1 MTNDQ
6 YEKDSV
12 MRGLQGHDQV
22 IHSLEEAL
30 RVANE
35 SRREYVNRYNLNK
48 CEHDWEDMVG
58 GNDNEHDWRC
68 KSCGKIVKHN
78 FVKRRLTP
86 DGVKFEQNGEDDQH
100 AHMVD

>member
-12 MRGLQGHDQV
+12 MRGLQRHDYV
-22 IHSLEEAL
+22 ISSLEDAL

-35 SRREYVNRYNLNK
+35 SRREYVNRHNLNK
-48 CEHDWEDMVG
+48 VEPCAG
-58 GNDNEHDWRC
+58 C
-68 KSCGKIVKHN
+68 K
-78 FVKRRLTP
+78 
-86 DGVKFEQNGEDDQH
+86 DDDQH

>member
-12 MRGLQGHDQV
+12 MRGLQRHDHV
-22 IHSLEEAL
+22 IRSIEEAL

-48 CEHDWEDMVG
+48 VEPCEG
-58 GNDNEHDWRC
+58 C
-68 KSCGKIVKHN
+68 K
-78 FVKRRLTP
+78 
-86 DGVKFEQNGEDDQH
+86 DDDQH
-100 AHMVD
+100 MHMVD

>member
-12 MRGLQGHDQV
+12 MRGLQRHDYV
-22 IHSLEEAL
+22 ISSLEDAL

-35 SRREYVNRYNLNK
+35 SRREYVNRHNLNK
-48 CEHDWEDMVG
+48 VEPCEG
-58 GNDNEHDWRC
+58 C
-68 KSCGKIVKHN
+68 K
-78 FVKRRLTP
+78 
-86 DGVKFEQNGEDDQH
+86 DDDQQ

>member
-12 MRGLQGHDQV
+12 MRGLQRHDYV
-22 IHSLEEAL
+22 ISSLEDAL

-48 CEHDWEDMVG
+48 VEPCEG
-58 GNDNEHDWRC
+58 C
-68 KSCGKIVKHN
+68 K
-78 FVKRRLTP
+78 
-86 DGVKFEQNGEDDQH
+86 DDDQH

>member
-12 MRGLQGHDQV
+12 MRGLQSHDHV

-35 SRREYVNRYNLNK
+35 SRLEYVNRYNLNK
-48 CEHDWEDMVG
+48 VEICAGCRD
-58 GNDNEHDWRC
+58 
-68 KSCGKIVKHN
+68 
-78 FVKRRLTP
+78 
-86 DGVKFEQNGEDDQH
+86 DDQYV
-100 AHMVD
+100 HMVD

>member
-12 MRGLQGHDQV
+12 MRGLQSHDHV

-48 CEHDWEDMVG
+48 AEPCEGYKD
-58 GNDNEHDWRC
+58 
-68 KSCGKIVKHN
+68 
-78 FVKRRLTP
+78 
-86 DGVKFEQNGEDDQH
+86 DDQH
-100 AHMVD
+100 IHMVD

>member
-12 MRGLQGHDQV
+12 MRVLQDHDHV
-22 IHSLEEAL
+22 IRSLEEAL

-48 CEHDWEDMVG
+48 VEPCAG
-58 GNDNEHDWRC
+58 C
-68 KSCGKIVKHN
+68 K
-78 FVKRRLTP
+78 
-86 DGVKFEQNGEDDQH
+86 DDDQH
-100 AHMVD
+100 IHLVD

>member
-12 MRGLQGHDQV
+12 IRGLQRHDYV
-22 IHSLEEAL
+22 ISSLEEAL

-35 SRREYVNRYNLNK
+35 IRREYVNRHNLNK
-48 CEHDWEDMVG
+48 VEP
-58 GNDNEHDWRC
+58 C
-68 KSCGKIVKHN
+68 KGCK
-78 FVKRRLTP
+78 
-86 DGVKFEQNGEDDQH
+86 DDDQH

>member
-12 MRGLQGHDQV
+12 MRGLQRHDYV
-22 IHSLEEAL
+22 ISSLEEAL

-48 CEHDWEDMVG
+48 VG
-58 GNDNEHDWRC
+58 
-68 KSCGKIVKHN
+68 SCTGCAE
-78 FVKRRLTP
+78 P
-86 DGVKFEQNGEDDQH
+86 DQH
-100 AHMVD
+100 SSMVD

>member
-12 MRGLQGHDQV
+12 MRGLQRHDQV

-48 CEHDWEDMVG
+48 VEPCEG
-58 GNDNEHDWRC
+58 C
-68 KSCGKIVKHN
+68 K
-78 FVKRRLTP
+78 
-86 DGVKFEQNGEDDQH
+86 DD
-100 AHMVD
+100 D

>member
-12 MRGLQGHDQV
+12 MRGLQRHDYV
-22 IHSLEEAL
+22 ISSLEDAL

-48 CEHDWEDMVG
+48 VEPCEGCWD
-58 GNDNEHDWRC
+58 
-68 KSCGKIVKHN
+68 
-78 FVKRRLTP
+78 
-86 DGVKFEQNGEDDQH
+86 DDQNM
-100 AHMVD
+100 HMVD

>member
-12 MRGLQGHDQV
+12 MRGLQRHDYV
-22 IHSLEEAL
+22 ISSLEDAL

-35 SRREYVNRYNLNK
+35 SRREYVNRHNLNK
-48 CEHDWEDMVG
+48 VEPCEE
-58 GNDNEHDWRC
+58 C
-68 KSCGKIVKHN
+68 K
-78 FVKRRLTP
+78 
-86 DGVKFEQNGEDDQH
+86 DDDQY

>member
-12 MRGLQGHDQV
+12 MRGLQDHDHI

-35 SRREYVNRYNLNK
+35 SRREYVNRHNLNK
-48 CEHDWEDMVG
+48 VEPCAG
-58 GNDNEHDWRC
+58 C
-68 KSCGKIVKHN
+68 K
-78 FVKRRLTP
+78 
-86 DGVKFEQNGEDDQH
+86 DDDQH

>member
-12 MRGLQGHDQV
+12 MRGLQRHDQV

-48 CEHDWEDMVG
+48 VEPCEGFKD
-58 GNDNEHDWRC
+58 
-68 KSCGKIVKHN
+68 
-78 FVKRRLTP
+78 
-86 DGVKFEQNGEDDQH
+86 DDQYM
-100 AHMVD
+100 HMVD

>member
-12 MRGLQGHDQV
+12 MRGLQRHDQV
-22 IHSLEEAL
+22 IHSLDEAL

-48 CEHDWEDMVG
+48 VGSCEG
-58 GNDNEHDWRC
+58 CND
-68 KSCGKIVKHN
+68 
-78 FVKRRLTP
+78 
-86 DGVKFEQNGEDDQH
+86 DDQH
-100 AHMVD
+100 MHIVD

>member
-12 MRGLQGHDQV
+12 MRGLQGHDHV

-48 CEHDWEDMVG
+48 VEPCAV
-58 GNDNEHDWRC
+58 C
-68 KSCGKIVKHN
+68 KA
-78 FVKRRLTP
+78 
-86 DGVKFEQNGEDDQH
+86 DDQRM
-100 AHMVD
+100 HMVD

>member
-12 MRGLQGHDQV
+12 MRGLQDHDHV

-35 SRREYVNRYNLNK
+35 SRREYVNRHNLNK
-48 CEHDWEDMVG
+48 HEHTWIEVRTMQDENPEMFICE
-58 GNDNEHDWRC
+58 
-68 KSCGKIVKHN
+68 CGAKKPY
-78 FVKRRLTP
+78 KDP
-86 DGVKFEQNGEDDQH
+86 DQH

>member
-12 MRGLQGHDQV
+12 MRGLQRHDYV
-22 IHSLEEAL
+22 ISSLEDAL

-35 SRREYVNRYNLNK
+35 SRREYVNRHNLNK
-48 CEHDWEDMVG
+48 VEPCEGCSD
-58 GNDNEHDWRC
+58 
-68 KSCGKIVKHN
+68 
-78 FVKRRLTP
+78 
-86 DGVKFEQNGEDDQH
+86 DDQH

>member
-12 MRGLQGHDQV
+12 MRGLLRHDYV
-22 IHSLEEAL
+22 ISSLEDAL

-48 CEHDWEDMVG
+48 SEPCEG
-58 GNDNEHDWRC
+58 C
-68 KSCGKIVKHN
+68 K
-78 FVKRRLTP
+78 
-86 DGVKFEQNGEDDQH
+86 DDDQH

>member
-48 CEHDWEDMVG
+48 CEHDWDGMVD

-86 DGVKFEQNGEDDQH
+86 EGVKFEPNGEGDQH

>member
-12 MRGLQGHDQV
+12 MRGLQRHDQV

-30 RVANE
+30 HVANE

-48 CEHDWEDMVG
+48 VEPCAG
-58 GNDNEHDWRC
+58 C
-68 KSCGKIVKHN
+68 K
-78 FVKRRLTP
+78 
-86 DGVKFEQNGEDDQH
+86 DDDQH
-100 AHMVD
+100 MHMVD

>member
-12 MRGLQGHDQV
+12 IRGLQRHDYV
-22 IHSLEEAL
+22 ISSLEDAL

-35 SRREYVNRYNLNK
+35 NRREYVNRYNLNK
-48 CEHDWEDMVG
+48 VDPCAG
-58 GNDNEHDWRC
+58 CND
-68 KSCGKIVKHN
+68 
-78 FVKRRLTP
+78 
-86 DGVKFEQNGEDDQH
+86 DDQH

>member
-12 MRGLQGHDQV
+12 IRGLQRHDYV
-22 IHSLEEAL
+22 ISSLEGAL

-48 CEHDWEDMVG
+48 HEHNWIEVRTMQDENPEMFICECG
-58 GNDNEHDWRC
+58 AR
-68 KSCGKIVKHN
+68 KSY
-78 FVKRRLTP
+78 TDP
-86 DGVKFEQNGEDDQH
+86 DQH
-100 AHMVD
+100 SNMVD